1 MVRVV
6 HNGSLSIDGFER
18 YSYNDICHIVLS
30 YLSNCIDE
38 YEMDCSIKAIAIYGS
53 RNRHT
58 ANSESDLDIVV
69 EYDGE
74 EREDDCFNIFNN
86 SPLLIDSIKVDI
98 NPISNYKTGSID
110 FFLEKSR
117 LYDVELIKNLNNNL

>member
-1 MVRVV
+1 M
-6 HNGSLSIDGFER
+6 N
-18 YSYNDICHIVLS
+18 
-30 YLSNCIDE
+30 
-38 YEMDCSIKAIAIYGS
+38 MKW
-53 RNRHT
+53 T
-58 ANSESDLDIVV
+58 APLKQSPFTEVETVIHQTPNPMDIVV